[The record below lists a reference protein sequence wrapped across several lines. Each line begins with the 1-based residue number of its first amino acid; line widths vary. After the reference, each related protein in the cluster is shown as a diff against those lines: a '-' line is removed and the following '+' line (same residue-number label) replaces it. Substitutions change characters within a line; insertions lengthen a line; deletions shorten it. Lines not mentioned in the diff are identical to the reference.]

1 MEKVT
6 TAKAKNEKKSTTS
19 KKAESKPKQAE
30 PQKKST
36 TTIDEI
42 LNPSA
47 SQRIKKLETLNILAE
62 KLEKVETKHD
72 ELTHF
77 LASNDGNQSKMEFSA
92 DNNYRFTVG
101 NPIIINKILAFVDT
115 ELSELKTKTEN
126 EVLNFQI

>member
-1 MEKVT
+1 MEKVM
-6 TAKAKNEKKSTTS
+6 TAKAKNEKKSTTL

-36 TTIDEI
+36 TTIEEI

-47 SQRIKKLETLNILAE
+47 GTRIKKLETFNILAE
-62 KLEKVETKHD
+62 KLKKVESKHD

-92 DNNYRFTVG
+92 DNGYRFSIG
-101 NPIIINKILAFVDT
+101 NPNVINKILGFVET
-115 ELSELKTKTEN
+115 ELNQLKAKTET
-126 EVLNFQI
+126 EVLSFEI